1 YPPRVTKSVR
11 LVVTFTSHTQIA
23 HQEVTMAT
31 TPGGQ
36 ADIYQVD
43 ERGAGWLFLA
53 GSVLGLAG
61 LMRIFDAIWAF
72 GYKGALPEGL
82 KDGGLGDNI
91 KNYAWTWLIVG
102 VVILISSFLVLVGSQ
117 FARWVGY
124 FAATVMAI
132 SAMAWMPYYP
142 IWSLTYIGIAVLTF
156 YALARYGGRRA

>member
-1 YPPRVTKSVR
+1 
-11 LVVTFTSHTQIA
+11 
-23 HQEVTMAT
+23 MAT
-31 TPGGQ
+31 SPGGQ
-36 ADIYQVD
+36 ADIYSVD

-53 GSVLGLAG
+53 GSVMGLAG

-82 KDGGLGDNI
+82 KDGVLGDNI

-102 VVILISSFLVLVGSQ
+102 VVILMSSFLVLVGSQ

-142 IWSLTYIGIAVLTF
+142 VWSLTYIAIAVLTF
-156 YALARYGGRRA
+156 YALARYGGRRADLY

>member
-1 YPPRVTKSVR
+1 
-11 LVVTFTSHTQIA
+11 
-23 HQEVTMAT
+23 MAT

-82 KDGGLGDNI
+82 KDGVLGDNI

-102 VVILISSFLVLVGSQ
+102 VVILSRASWYSWVPSSPAGS
-117 FARWVGY
+117 
-124 FAATVMAI
+124 ATSPRRSWQSVQWRGCRI
-132 SAMAWMPYYP
+132 TPSGR
-142 IWSLTYIGIAVLTF
+142 STYIGIAVLTF
-156 YALARYGGRRA
+156 YALARYGGRRADLY